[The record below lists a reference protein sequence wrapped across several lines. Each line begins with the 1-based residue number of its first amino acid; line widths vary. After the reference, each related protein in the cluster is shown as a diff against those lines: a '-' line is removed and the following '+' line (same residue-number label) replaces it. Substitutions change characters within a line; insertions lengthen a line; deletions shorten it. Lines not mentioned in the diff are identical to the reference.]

1 MSSHDVKIAIAT
13 HNCAMVVP
21 AGTTPPKALPWAAVP
36 MLQPLLPY
44 TPDRDV
50 YRLLGVPSSASTD
63 EITAACRRLARTFH
77 PDYNRSARATA
88 EMQVVN
94 TVRRVLT
101 DPESR
106 AVYDRERRRFHEFR
120 TGSVAFRPRPR
131 VPFAPVY
138 SLPGPPSPLERYAR
152 ATVVGVRVTVAELL
166 PARCPGCRAVIMTDD
181 DAFCAACGARLPSGG

>member
-1 MSSHDVKIAIAT
+1 M
-13 HNCAMVVP
+13 
-21 AGTTPPKALPWAAVP
+21 TTVP

-44 TPDRDV
+44 TPERDV

-77 PDYNRSARATA
+77 PDHNTSTRATA

-94 TVRRVLT
+94 TVRQVLT

-106 AVYDRERRRFHEFR
+106 ALYDRERLRFHDLR
-120 TGSVAFRPRPR
+120 GRVAFRQPSR

-138 SLPGPPSPLERYAR
+138 SLPGPPSPVERYAR
-152 ATVVGVRVTVAELL
+152 ATAAGVRVTVAELL
-166 PARCPGCRAVIMTDD
+166 PPRCPGCRAVIMAED
-181 DAFCAACGARLPSGG
+181 DAYCAGCGTRLPSGG

>member
-1 MSSHDVKIAIAT
+1 MAE
-13 HNCAMVVP
+13 
-21 AGTTPPKALPWAAVP
+21 VP

-44 TPDRDV
+44 TPERDV

-94 TVRRVLT
+94 TVRQVLT

-106 AVYDRERRRFHEFR
+106 ALYDRERRRFHDLR
-120 TGSVAFRPRPR
+120 GRVAFRQPSP

-138 SLPGPPSPLERYAR
+138 SLPGPPSPVERYAR

-166 PARCPGCRAVIMTDD
+166 PPRCPGCRAVIMADD
-181 DAFCAACGARLPSGG
+181 DAFCAGCGTKLPTDG

>member
-1 MSSHDVKIAIAT
+1 MTS
-13 HNCAMVVP
+13 
-21 AGTTPPKALPWAAVP
+21 VP

-44 TPDRDV
+44 RPDRDV

-77 PDYNRSARATA
+77 PDFNPSARATA

-106 AVYDRERRRFHEFR
+106 AVYDRERRRFHEFS
-120 TGSVAFRPRPR
+120 GSVAFRPRPR
-131 VPFAPVY
+131 VSFAPVY

-166 PARCPGCRAVIMTDD
+166 PPRCPGCRAVIMADD
-181 DAFCAACGARLPSGG
+181 DAFCAACGTRLSTTG